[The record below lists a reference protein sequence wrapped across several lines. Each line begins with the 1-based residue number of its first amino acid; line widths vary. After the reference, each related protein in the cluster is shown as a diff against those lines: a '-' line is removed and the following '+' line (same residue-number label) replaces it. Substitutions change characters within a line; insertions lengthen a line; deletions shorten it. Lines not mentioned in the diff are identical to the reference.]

1 LMAVTRDAGLTTK
14 AVEGSRLV
22 DCAFAAGKQIE
33 VRDNGRGGVLGLI
46 LRVTPM
52 GTRTWSVQYVRKS
65 DGVKRRVT
73 IGTFPEFSL
82 DQARTA
88 ARAIREVVARGE
100 DPAAKIEPVAVY
112 TFNML
117 ADTWLKRHAE
127 RNKAAASVYDDRLLL
142 EKDVRPAIGAMAA
155 DAVKKSDVG
164 RILDAIVERNSPIRA
179 NRALALIRSVFGWGM
194 RRDLVLMNPAVGIDM
209 PSNEVSRDRVL
220 SDTEVVAF
228 WRGLDSAPMSKG
240 TRLAMKLS
248 LATAQ
253 RIGQISLMGKRELDM
268 SVSAP
273 VWIAPGSHTKNGEPN
288 RTPLSPLAVRLI
300 EEALQLGSESA
311 FVFPAPGGEAP
322 MNPKAA
328 TRAMTRA
335 RKGFGIDHFTVHDLR
350 RTAASNM
357 AALGISPDTIA
368 RVLDHISVTRSSIT
382 MRVYVKHSFDAEKR
396 RALETW
402 AERLEALVN
411 DDVSESKVVEGIVTE

>member
-1 LMAVTRDAGLTTK
+1 MTVIREAGLTTK

-22 DCAFAAGKQIE
+22 DRAIAAGKQIE

-46 LRVTPM
+46 LRVTPS

-65 DGVKRRVT
+65 DSVKRRAT

-88 ARAIREVVARGE
+88 ARVIRDVVARGE
-100 DPAAKIEPVAVY
+100 DPAAKVEPVAVY

-142 EKDVRPAIGAMAA
+142 DKDVRPAIGTMAA
-155 DAVKKSDVG
+155 DSVKKSDVG

-194 RRDLVLMNPAVGIDM
+194 RRDLVMVNPAVGIDM
-209 PSNEVSRDRVL
+209 PANEVSRDRVL

-228 WRGLDSAPMSKG
+228 WLGLDAAPMSQG

-253 RIGQISLMGKRELDM
+253 RIGQISLMGKRELDL
-268 SVSAP
+268 SPSAP

-300 EEALQLGSESA
+300 EEAVILSGESD
-311 FVFPAPGGEAP
+311 FVFPAPVGDAP
-322 MNPKAA
+322 INPKAA

-335 RKGFGIDHFTVHDLR
+335 REGLGINHFTVHDLR
-350 RTAASNM
+350 RTASSNM

-402 AERLEALVN
+402 GERLEILIGADALHAKTGN
-411 DDVSESKVVEGIVTE
+411 